1 MQMERERL
9 KKSNKLSDI
18 ICEWYPINVH
28 RKSQAPDPATNTLL
42 HVVSTLELH
51 VSPGTPALLSSS
63 HDEANYTCRA
73 THNGIGS
80 SGRIGQSSGQPV
92 ESTTEFRVHY
102 PPRNISVSH
111 R

>member
-1 MQMERERL
+1 MVT
-9 KKSNKLSDI
+9 KKLPHI
-18 ICEWYPINVH
+18 
-28 RKSQAPDPATNTLL
+28 QAPDPATNTLL

-51 VSPGTPALLSSS
+51 VSPGTPALLSSA

-80 SGRIGQSSGQPV
+80 GSNGQNGQSSGQQPV

>member
-1 MQMERERL
+1 MVT
-9 KKSNKLSDI
+9 KKLPHI
-18 ICEWYPINVH
+18 
-28 RKSQAPDPATNTLL
+28 QAPDPATNTLL

-51 VSPGTPALLSSS
+51 VSGTPALLSSS

-80 SGRIGQSSGQPV
+80 SNGQNGQTGPV

>member
-9 KKSNKLSDI
+9 QKSNKLSDI

-51 VSPGTPALLSSS
+51 VSGTPALLSAA
-63 HDEANYTCRA
+63 DEANYTCRA

-80 SGRIGQSSGQPV
+80 SSSNGQSGQGRPV